1 MIQQKFVLY
10 HYDKK
15 NMNKVEDMHSVIR
28 FLQKLRGS
36 VHEKLSGGGGG
47 GHFRNLWVGMCR
59 WDPGTI
65 DLYQS

>member
-1 MIQQKFVLY
+1 MIKQKFVLY

-36 VHEKLSGGGGG
+36 VHEKLSRGGGGG
-47 GHFRNLWVGMCR
+47 GAV
-59 WDPGTI
+59 
-65 DLYQS
+65 